1 MGGLIVLGTGPL
13 RGSKG
18 DGISSFPRRGPG
30 RYPQY
35 PRIRSV
41 IRFSLGS
48 YLVLPSPCPLVP
60 PPTGGG
66 TPAPPPTGGGT
77 GPPPLRGEGTTL
89 CDSSTPPTGGVL
101 VPPPYGG
108 GYSQR
113 LQHPPTG
120 GYWSP
125 PPTGGGTRREPGP
138 GGWPPGGVLCTPP
151 LRGGGLR
158 GGYRGGGLALS
169 DQRGVLSILVAVLM
183 QQLPLIARVGSSP
196 SRTLRAWPSATP
208 APPPTGGVLVP
219 PPPRGGDR
227 GGCWTRGGVPG
238 RRNVR
243 VRTRPDETIVRSK
256 RSSLPGQEEVR
267 SRRPSYEP

>member
-1 MGGLIVLGTGPL
+1 MHSIVQIRSNQHSRWGWCIVCGFL
-13 RGSKG
+13 RGG
-18 DGISSFPRRGPG
+18 DGSPPHRGGGAGPG
-30 RYPQY
+30 TFRC
-35 PRIRSV
+35 R
-41 IRFSLGS
+41 
-48 YLVLPSPCPLVP
+48 
-60 PPTGGG
+60 
-66 TPAPPPTGGGT
+66 TPAPPLQGGYW
-77 GPPPLRGEGTTL
+77 PPPLRGG
-89 CDSSTPPTGGVL
+89 S
-101 VPPPYGG
+101 
-108 GYSQR
+108 SQR
-113 LQHPPTG
+113 APPAPPLQG

-125 PPTGGGTRREPGP
+125 PPTGGGTRRDSSTPLQGGTGPPPPRGGGTPRGPGP
-138 GGWPPGGVLCTPP
+138 GGWRPGGVLCTPP

-196 SRTLRAWPSATP
+196 SRTLRAWPSAPP

-219 PPPRGGDR
+219 PPLRGGDR